1 MTTILVVDDS
11 AGVRMTVQ
19 ENLRRAGYTA
29 VVAANGEE
37 AIEMYKNQ
45 PTDAVL
51 LDVDMPYKDGLAT
64 LKELREFDGAAR
76 VTMLTAHGF
85 EHVVQQARALGAMDF
100 IVKPYRATRL
110 VDTVHKMTGNV
121 AVAS

>member
-11 AGVRMTVQ
+11 IGVRMTVQ

-29 VVAANGEE
+29 VVASNGEE
-37 AIEMYKNQ
+37 AVELYKQ
-45 PTDAVL
+45 DPPDGVL

-64 LKELREFDGAAR
+64 LKEIREFDSQAR

-85 EHVVQQARALGAMDF
+85 EHVVQQAKALGAVGF
-100 IVKPYRATRL
+100 LVKPYRSVRL
-110 VDTVHKMTGNV
+110 VEAVDEMTGMSV
-121 AVAS
+121 IK

>member
-1 MTTILVVDDS
+1 
-11 AGVRMTVQ
+11 MTVQ

-29 VVAANGEE
+29 LVAANGDE
-37 AIEMYKNQ
+37 AVEMYKQ
-45 PTDAVL
+45 EPADAVL

-64 LKELREFDGAAR
+64 LKEIREFDASAR

-110 VDTVHKMTGNV
+110 VDTVSRMTN
-121 AVAS
+121 ASGETE